1 MERKITL
8 SMPAEKGAT
17 IIEYALIVGLV
28 AIVAVVSMSIL
39 GNKTFTMLSD
49 VNSNLNEAGM

>member
-39 GNKTFTMLSD
+39 GNKTFPMLSD

>member
-49 VNSNLNEAGM
+49 VNSNLNVAGM

>member
-1 MERKITL
+1 
-8 SMPAEKGAT
+8 MPAEKGAT